1 MESTHRLFSSRF
13 RASLFGRL
21 DDTGLSAAT
30 GTVIFTLEA
39 SPPMAVSPSFLAFVL
54 EQLEGI
60 KGLTHRRM
68 FGGVGLYGGD
78 VFFAV
83 IDNDTLFFK
92 VDGTLR
98 ERYTRRG
105 MPPFAPIP
113 GKPPMLGYYQVP
125 ADVLEDAGA
134 LCRWAADSVAVG
146 AAARAPRRK
155 QAKKDA

>member
-1 MESTHRLFSSRF
+1 MIGDVPSTRKPPR
-13 RASLFGRL
+13 GRL
-21 DDTGLSAAT
+21 MSMRVSGNVRDFVLDQLSGLS
-30 GTVIFTLEA
+30 
-39 SPPMAVSPSFLAFVL
+39 
-54 EQLEGI
+54 
-60 KGLTHRRM
+60 GLRSRSM